1 MSTYKTCPECGA
13 HLDPGEQCADCKEKA
28 AVSAANADNGKRD
41 TD

>member
-1 MSTYKTCPECGA
+1 MSTYKTCLECGA

-28 AVSAANADNGKRD
+28 ADGASNTVSGKRD